1 MVQLKLLRSKKK
13 LTQTELAQQ
22 SGLSQA
28 YINELENGK
37 KSNPSFKVLMKIA
50 YVLGVDIKQ
59 LIDDRYI

>member
-1 MVQLKLLRSKKK
+1 MVQLKLLRCKKR

-22 SGLSQA
+22 CGLSQS

-37 KSNPSFKVLMKIA
+37 KLNPSFKVLMKIA

-59 LIDDRYI
+59 LTT